1 MAGRARFA
9 TQNTEADD
17 LKNESTGIFK
27 GTRGDTLLVISEG
40 VGVVDESRRG
50 LA

>member
-17 LKNESTGIFK
+17 LKNESTG
-27 GTRGDTLLVISEG
+27 DTLLVISEG